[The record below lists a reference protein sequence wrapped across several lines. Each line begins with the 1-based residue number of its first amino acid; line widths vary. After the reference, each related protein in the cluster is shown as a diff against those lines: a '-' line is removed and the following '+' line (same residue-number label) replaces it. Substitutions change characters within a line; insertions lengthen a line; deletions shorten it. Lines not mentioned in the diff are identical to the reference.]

1 MAVSDLTIAEVAEVE
16 SLSGQP
22 FADLGD
28 PKAPKGRLMQSIVYV
43 MRRKTDSSFSFE
55 QAGLLTMDEMSALME
70 GSDPLP
76 NP

>member
-1 MAVSDLTIAEVAEVE
+1 
-16 SLSGQP
+16 
-22 FADLGD
+22 
-28 PKAPKGRLMQSIVYV
+28 MQSIVYV

-55 QAGLLTMDEMSALME
+55 QAGLLTMDEMNALME